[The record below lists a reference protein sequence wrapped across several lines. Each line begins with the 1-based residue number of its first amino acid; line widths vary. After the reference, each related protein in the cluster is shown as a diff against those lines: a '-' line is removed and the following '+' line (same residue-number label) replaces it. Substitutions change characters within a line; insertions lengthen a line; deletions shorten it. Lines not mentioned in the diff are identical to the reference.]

1 MNQKCQ
7 NDSELAMRVVNS
19 PTILGGDGRE
29 TRVPIEE
36 ISIEGRDG
44 SGKKLTKKEVRTALK
59 LNKDAERYDDDLHK
73 IQDEL
78 HMNIEKSAQK
88 LIAMPS
94 PAGTRQIV

>member
-19 PTILGGDGRE
+19 PTQLGENGR
-29 TRVPIEE
+29 VVNASLDE
-36 ISIEGRDG
+36 IKIEGRDG
-44 SGKKLTKKEVRTALK
+44 SGKKMTKKEVRSALK
-59 LNKDAERYDDDLHK
+59 LNKDAERYDEDLHK

-78 HMNIEKSAQK
+78 EMNIERSAQK